1 MRCGG
6 QECLVAAVGLAA
18 CERTRRG
25 ENEAPSLRHR
35 RDHVETFEDAASAPI
50 TTATFAGTKSGGRSL
65 PSSTAPSPSAAHQM
79 SQPSTR
85 SADTH
90 DATLSKRC
98 SVNQPSAPFATDFV
112 SRFGR
117 FLTGCKGGAT
127 VQTCCTPNASAHL
140 CAAASLCGSVI
151 LSRTNNNDLVRLRRT
166 RSQRMTR
173 GGHWLVAAVCSAC
186 IVCLLY
192 AAFAS
197 KACAAFCR
205 ESSANDHYDSYG

>member
-18 CERTRRG
+18 CERRRRG

-50 TTATFAGTKSGGRSL
+50 TTATFAGLKSGGRSL
-65 PSSTAPSPSAAHQM
+65 PSSTAPAPSAAHQM

-90 DATLSKRC
+90 DATLSKRWRL
-98 SVNQPSAPFATDFV
+98 SQPSAPLATDFV

-117 FLTGCKGGAT
+117 FFAGCKGGAT
-127 VQTCCTPNASAHL
+127 VHTCWTPSASAQR

-151 LSRTNNNDLVRLRRT
+151 LSRTSNTDLVLFRRT

-173 GGHWLVAAVCSAC
+173 GGHWFVAAVSDGSAC
-186 IVCLLY
+186 IG
-192 AAFAS
+192 AAFLQ
-197 KACAAFCR
+197 
-205 ESSANDHYDSYG
+205 